1 MIGIDAMGSD
11 DCPASEVKG
20 VADFLKENSDAEV
33 RFILFGDEKIIKQ
46 EIANHSL
53 DLNKVEIVHTS
64 QVVTMDDGAKAA
76 IKSKKDSSMARGL
89 SFHKEGKIDAFI
101 SAGNTGAMLAT
112 ATILLGRIKGVS
124 RPTVATPFPT
134 EGEFPVLILDAGAN
148 VDCKP
153 QFLYEFAVMGT
164 LFMKETFGIDDP
176 KVALLNVGEEPGKG
190 NEQAVAT
197 YKLLSKSNAINF
209 YGNYEGRDIFS
220 GKASV
225 VVCDGF
231 TGNIVLKFAE
241 SIFGF
246 LKSQLRKYADV
257 SLTNKIKIGLFAP
270 TLKDALSGLDYQ
282 KYGGVPM
289 LGVKGVVMIGHGS
302 SKPQAINAM
311 IVRSLGI
318 IERKLNKKI
327 ENALQENK

>member
-1 MIGIDAMGSD
+1 MGSD
-11 DCPASEVKG
+11 DCPASEVSG
-20 VADFLKENSDAEV
+20 VADFLRENGDAKV
-33 RFILFGDEKIIKQ
+33 RFILFGDEKKIKAETQ
-46 EIANHSL
+46 KINLSSEM
-53 DLNKVEIVHTS
+53 VEIVHTS
-64 QVVTMDDGAKAA
+64 QVVTMSDDPTVA
-76 IKSKKDSSMARGL
+76 IKSKKDSSIARGL

-101 SAGNTGAMLAT
+101 SAGNTGAMLSA

-134 EGEFPVLILDAGAN
+134 AGEFPVLILDAGAN

-153 QFLYEFAVMGT
+153 QYLYEFAVMGA
-164 LFMKETFGIDDP
+164 LFMKETFGVDDP
-176 KVALLNVGEEPGKG
+176 KVALLNVGEEPSKG

-197 YKLLSKSNAINF
+197 YKLLSKSKSINF

-246 LKSQLRKYADV
+246 LKSQLRSYANQ
-257 SLTNKIKIGLFAP
+257 SLAKKIKIGLLAP
-270 TLKDALSGLDYQ
+270 TLKDALSDLDYQ

-289 LGVKGVVMIGHGS
+289 LGVNGVVMIGHGS
-302 SKPQAINAM
+302 SKSQAINAM

-318 IERKLNKKI
+318 IEHELNKKI
-327 ENALQENK
+327 ENALEENK